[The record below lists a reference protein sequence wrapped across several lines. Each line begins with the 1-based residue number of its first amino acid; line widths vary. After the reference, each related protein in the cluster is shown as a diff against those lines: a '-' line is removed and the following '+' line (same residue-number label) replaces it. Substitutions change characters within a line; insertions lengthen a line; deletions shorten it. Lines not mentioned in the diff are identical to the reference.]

1 MNRQQMIDLAE
12 QIRSGEERPKVTPP
26 QPPQAITSTLQVPT
40 SIGDVRV
47 LLHSPI
53 DAADIL
59 PGFISFH
66 GGGFITGTP
75 EMDKPWNLFLAET
88 VNCHVF
94 NIEYPLAPEHPFPVP
109 VLVTYEVVQWI
120 FQHADTLHLDAAR
133 IAIGG
138 HSAGGNLATA
148 ISLWNAEQTHP
159 VPLIAQILDYPPLDL
174 ATDPADKPFF
184 EEAIPTE
191 QARQFNAM
199 YIARAEDAYHH
210 LASPLYAAQ
219 LEALPK
225 TLILTAEHDSLAQE
239 AQQYAKRL
247 QAAGVHVEHQ
257 EFAGQPH
264 AFTHH
269 GDANVALQA
278 WQRIADFLRH
288 VFQSAKRS

>member
-1 MNRQQMIDLAE
+1 MNRQQMIVLAE
-12 QIRSGEERPKVTPP
+12 EIRSGEERPEVTPP

-40 SIGDVRV
+40 SVGDVRV

-59 PGFISFH
+59 PGLISFH
-66 GGGFITGTP
+66 GGGFIIGTP

-94 NIEYPLAPEHPFPVP
+94 NIEYPLAPENPFPTP
-109 VLVTYEVVQWI
+109 VHVTYEVVQWI
-120 FQHADTLHLDAAR
+120 FRHADTLHLDAAR

-159 VPLIAQILDYPPLDL
+159 VPLIAQILDNPPLDR
-174 ATDPADKPFF
+174 ARDPVDKPFF
-184 EEAIPTE
+184 EEAIPNE
-191 QARQFNAM
+191 QARQFNALSL
-199 YIARAEDAYHH
+199 ARAEDAYHN
-210 LASPLYAAQ
+210 LASTLYAAQ
-219 LEALPK
+219 LEALPR
-225 TLILTAEHDSLAQE
+225 TLILSPEHDSLAQE
-239 AQQYAKRL
+239 AQQYANRL
-247 QAAGVHVEHQ
+247 QAAGVHVVHQ

-269 GDANVALQA
+269 GDANVALQS
-278 WQRIADFLRH
+278 WQRISDFLRQ
-288 VFQSAKRS
+288 VFQYAIRS

>member
-1 MNRQQMIDLAE
+1 MNRQEMIDLAK
-12 QIRSGEERPKVTPP
+12 QIRSDEERPQVTPP
-26 QPPQAITSTLQVPT
+26 HPSQATTTTLQVST
-40 SIGDVRV
+40 SVGDVRV
-47 LLHSPI
+47 LCHSPI
-53 DAADIL
+53 DAVEPL

-75 EMDKPWNLFLAET
+75 EMDEPWNLFLAET
-88 VNCHVF
+88 VNCHVL

-109 VLVTYEVVQWI
+109 VHVAYEVVQWI
-120 FQHADTLHLDAAR
+120 FQHADTLHLDASR

-148 ISLWNAEQTHP
+148 VSLWNAEQTDP

-184 EEAIPTE
+184 EEAIPAE

-219 LEALPK
+219 LDALPQ
-225 TLILTAEHDSLAQE
+225 TLVLTAEHDSLAQE
-239 AQQYAKRL
+239 ARQYAKRL
-247 QAAGVHVEHQ
+247 QAAGVAVEHQ
-257 EFAGQPH
+257 EFAGQAH

-269 GDANVALQA
+269 GDLDVALQA
-278 WQRIADFLRH
+278 WQRIADYLKS
-288 VFQSAKRS
+288 VYRS

>member
-1 MNRQQMIDLAE
+1 MNRQEMLE
-12 QIRSGEERPKVTPP
+12 TVKQIRLEEERPLLKPSHPP
-26 QPPQAITSTLQVPT
+26 HAETTTHFVPT
-40 SIGDVRV
+40 SIGDLRL
-47 LLHSPI
+47 LLHSPLV
-53 DAADIL
+53 DSHPL
-59 PGFISFH
+59 PGFISLH

-75 EMDKPWNLFLAET
+75 EMDQPWNLFLAET
-88 VNCHVF
+88 ANCHVL
-94 NIEYPLAPEHPFPVP
+94 NVEYPLAPEHPFPVP
-109 VLVTYEVVQWI
+109 VYVTYEVVQWI
-120 FQHADTLHLDAAR
+120 FQHADTLHLDATR

-148 ISLWNAEQTHP
+148 ISLWNAKQTHP

-184 EEAIPTE
+184 EEAIPSE

-199 YIARAEDAYHH
+199 YIARQEDAYHH

-219 LEALPK
+219 LETLPQ
-225 TLILTAEHDSLAQE
+225 TLVLTAEHDSLAQE
-239 AQQYAKRL
+239 AREYAKRL
-247 QAAGVHVEHQ
+247 QAAGVYVEHE

-269 GDANVALQA
+269 GDVGMALQA

-288 VFQSAKRS
+288 AFQSAERS

>member
-1 MNRQQMIDLAE
+1 MLC
-12 QIRSGEERPKVTPP
+12 
-26 QPPQAITSTLQVPT
+26 
-40 SIGDVRV
+40 
-47 LLHSPI
+47 HSPI
-53 DAADIL
+53 DAAEPL

-75 EMDKPWNLFLAET
+75 EMDEPWNLFLAET
-88 VNCHVF
+88 ANCHVF

-120 FQHADTLHLDAAR
+120 FQHADTLQLDASR

-184 EEAIPTE
+184 KEAIPTE

-219 LEALPK
+219 LEALPR

-247 QAAGVHVEHQ
+247 QAAGVHVEHL

>member
-1 MNRQQMIDLAE
+1 MNRQEMIDLAK
-12 QIRSGEERPKVTPP
+12 QIRSDEERPQVTPP
-26 QPPQAITSTLQVPT
+26 HPPQATTTTLHVPT
-40 SIGDVRV
+40 SVGDVRV
-47 LLHSPI
+47 LCHSPI
-53 DAADIL
+53 DAAEPL

-75 EMDKPWNLFLAET
+75 EMDEPWNLFLAET
-88 VNCHVF
+88 ANCHVF

-159 VPLIAQILDYPPLDL
+159 VTLIAQILDYPPLDL

-184 EEAIPTE
+184 KEAIPTE

-219 LEALPK
+219 LEALPR

-247 QAAGVHVEHQ
+247 QAAGVHVEHL

>member
-75 EMDKPWNLFLAET
+75 EMDEPWNLFLAET

-109 VLVTYEVVQWI
+109 VHVTYEVVQWI

>member
-159 VPLIAQILDYPPLDL
+159 VLLIAQILDYPPLDL

-239 AQQYAKRL
+239 AQQYANRL
-247 QAAGVHVEHQ
+247 QAAGVHVVHQ

>member
-1 MNRQQMIDLAE
+1 MNRQEMIDLAK
-12 QIRSGEERPKVTPP
+12 QIRSDEERPQVTPP
-26 QPPQAITSTLQVPT
+26 HPSQATTTTLQVST
-40 SIGDVRV
+40 SVGDVRV
-47 LLHSPI
+47 LCHSPI
-53 DAADIL
+53 DAVEPL

-75 EMDKPWNLFLAET
+75 EMDEPWNLFLAET
-88 VNCHVF
+88 VNCHVL

-109 VLVTYEVVQWI
+109 VHVAYEVVQWI
-120 FQHADTLHLDAAR
+120 FQHADTLHLDASR

-148 ISLWNAEQTHP
+148 VSLWNAEQTDP

-184 EEAIPTE
+184 EEAISAE

-219 LEALPK
+219 LDALPQ
-225 TLILTAEHDSLAQE
+225 TLVLTAEHDSLAQE
-239 AQQYAKRL
+239 ARQYAKRL
-247 QAAGVHVEHQ
+247 QAAGVAVEHQ
-257 EFAGQPH
+257 EFAGQAH

-269 GDANVALQA
+269 GDLDVALQA
-278 WQRIADFLRH
+278 WQRIADYLKS
-288 VFQSAKRS
+288 VYRS

>member
-94 NIEYPLAPEHPFPVP
+94 NIEYPLAPEHPFPIP
-109 VLVTYEVVQWI
+109 VHVTYEVVQWI

-219 LEALPK
+219 LEALPR

-239 AQQYAKRL
+239 AQQYANRL
-247 QAAGVHVEHQ
+247 QAAGVHVVHQ

>member
-1 MNRQQMIDLAE
+1 MNRQEMIDLAK
-12 QIRSGEERPKVTPP
+12 QIRSDEERPQVTPP
-26 QPPQAITSTLQVPT
+26 HPPQATTTTIQVPT
-40 SIGDVRV
+40 SVGDVRV
-47 LLHSPI
+47 LCHSPI
-53 DAADIL
+53 DAVEPL

-75 EMDKPWNLFLAET
+75 EMDEPWNLFLAET
-88 VNCHVF
+88 ANCHVL
-94 NIEYPLAPEHPFPVP
+94 NVEYPLAPEHPFPVP
-109 VLVTYEVVQWI
+109 VHVAYEVVQWI
-120 FQHADTLHLDAAR
+120 FQHADTLRLDASR

-148 ISLWNAEQTHP
+148 VSLWNAEHTNP

-184 EEAIPTE
+184 EEAIPAE

-219 LEALPK
+219 LDALPQ
-225 TLILTAEHDSLAQE
+225 TLVLTAEYDSLAQE
-239 AQQYAKRL
+239 ARQYAKRL
-247 QAAGVHVEHQ
+247 QSAGVAVEHQ
-257 EFAGQPH
+257 EFAGQAH

-269 GDANVALQA
+269 GDLDVALQA
-278 WQRIADFLRH
+278 WQRIADYLKS
-288 VFQSAKRS
+288 VYRS

>member
-109 VLVTYEVVQWI
+109 VHVTYEVVQWI
-120 FQHADTLHLDAAR
+120 SQHADMLHLDAAR

-288 VFQSAKRS
+288 VFQSAKPS

>member
-26 QPPQAITSTLQVPT
+26 QPAQAITTTLQVPT

-109 VLVTYEVVQWI
+109 VHVTYEVVQWI
-120 FQHADTLHLDAAR
+120 SQHADTLHLDAAR

-184 EEAIPTE
+184 KEAIPTE

>member
-109 VLVTYEVVQWI
+109 VHVTYEVVQWI
-120 FQHADTLHLDAAR
+120 SQHADTLHLDAAR

-257 EFAGQPH
+257 EFAVQPH

>member
-1 MNRQQMIDLAE
+1 MNRQEMIDLAK
-12 QIRSGEERPKVTPP
+12 QIRSDEERPQVTPP
-26 QPPQAITSTLQVPT
+26 HPSQATTTTLQVST
-40 SIGDVRV
+40 SVGDVRV
-47 LLHSPI
+47 LCHSPI
-53 DAADIL
+53 DAVEPL

-75 EMDKPWNLFLAET
+75 EMDEPWNLFLAET
-88 VNCHVF
+88 VNCHVL

-109 VLVTYEVVQWI
+109 VHVAYEVVQWI
-120 FQHADTLHLDAAR
+120 FQHADTLHLDASR

-148 ISLWNAEQTHP
+148 VSLWNAEQTDP

-184 EEAIPTE
+184 EEAIPAE

-210 LASPLYAAQ
+210 LASPLYAGQ
-219 LEALPK
+219 LDALPQ
-225 TLILTAEHDSLAQE
+225 TLVLTAEHDSLAQE
-239 AQQYAKRL
+239 ARQYAKRL
-247 QAAGVHVEHQ
+247 QAAGVAVEHQ
-257 EFAGQPH
+257 EFAGQAH

-269 GDANVALQA
+269 GDLDVALQA
-278 WQRIADFLRH
+278 WQRIADYLKS
-288 VFQSAKRS
+288 VYRS

>member
-109 VLVTYEVVQWI
+109 VHVTYEVVQWI
-120 FQHADTLHLDAAR
+120 SQHADTLHLDAAR

>member
-1 MNRQQMIDLAE
+1 MNRQEMIDLAK
-12 QIRSGEERPKVTPP
+12 QIRSDEKRPQVTPP
-26 QPPQAITSTLQVPT
+26 HPPQATTTTIQVPT
-40 SIGDVRV
+40 SVGDVRV
-47 LLHSPI
+47 LCHSPI
-53 DAADIL
+53 DAVEPL

-75 EMDKPWNLFLAET
+75 EMDEPWNLFLAET
-88 VNCHVF
+88 ANCHVL
-94 NIEYPLAPEHPFPVP
+94 NVEYPLAPEHPFPVP
-109 VLVTYEVVQWI
+109 VHVAYEVVQWI
-120 FQHADTLHLDAAR
+120 FQHADTLRLDASR

-148 ISLWNAEQTHP
+148 VSLWNAEQTDP

-184 EEAIPTE
+184 KEAIPAE

-219 LEALPK
+219 LDALPQ
-225 TLILTAEHDSLAQE
+225 TLVLTAEYDSLAQE
-239 AQQYAKRL
+239 ARQYAKRL
-247 QAAGVHVEHQ
+247 QEAGVAVEHQ
-257 EFAGQPH
+257 EFAGQAH

-269 GDANVALQA
+269 GDLDVALQA
-278 WQRIADFLRH
+278 WQRIADYLKS
-288 VFQSAKRS
+288 VYRS